1 MKKTLTAVLCLVLS
15 LLMLLTLVSCNGAN
29 GDDGQKTTEKTTNR
43 VVKPGE
49 TEDPELH
56 LYDDLPSGDFEDKTF
71 KILNSTSTWG
81 LVAMD
86 AEGIGTPVD
95 NAIFTR
101 NRYIEENLAIEIQ
114 VTQLDYHGVRA
125 TIANQVAGNLYEYDI
140 CYNEGWKHMEL
151 VQQGTFKSVRG
162 YDQYLDFSKPWWYED
177 VMSDI
182 TLSDNLYL
190 VAGDMNMMLNDSLWC
205 MAFNV
210 DTIARYDLDSPY
222 NLVENGDWT
231 YETLYEM
238 SQKTLSDGK
247 YGLVSHIAF
256 ASAMIVGADLTFT
269 ARNEDGVVVRNIL
282 SERFTTIYQDMVEK
296 FFADGKNKMG
306 GEYGIRTAYDSEN
319 YKANNF
325 PANEFNHHNIF
336 TAGNSTFHAGTV
348 GDMRV
353 HMPSSEIEYGILP
366 IPKYN
371 SDQKLYISYVYRAGS
386 MCGLPANIDAQPE
399 GTLERVCTV
408 MEWMCAYSY
417 KLVRPV
423 YYEVILYG
431 RISRQP
437 EAVEMLKIIFGLT
450 DLGIKRIELDTIM
463 NFGMNSEMEMGA
475 SDASPNVAAT
485 INAKGRL
492 LDKLIE
498 NLQIYYAD
506 NRPAL

>member
-1 MKKTLTAVLCLVLS
+1 MKKRLTSVLCLVLA
-15 LLMLLTLVSCNGAN
+15 LLMLPALVACGDAN
-29 GDDGQKTTEKTTNR
+29 GNDGKKTTEKTTDR
-43 VVKPGE
+43 VVNPGE

-56 LYDDLPSGDFEDKTF
+56 LYDDLPEGEFDGKEF
-71 KILNSTSTWG
+71 KILNSNSDWG

-101 NRYIEENLAIEIQ
+101 NRYLEENLDIEIQ
-114 VTQLDYHGVRA
+114 VTQLDYHGVKN
-125 TIANQVAGNLYEYDI
+125 TIANQVSGNLYEYDI

-162 YDQYLDFSKPWWYED
+162 YEQYLDFSKPWWYDD

-190 VAGDMNMMLNDSLWC
+190 IAGDMNMMLNDSLWC
-205 MAFNV
+205 MAFNK
-210 DTIARYDLDSPY
+210 DTIARYDLESPY
-222 NLVENGDWT
+222 DLVEEGEWT
-231 YETLYEM
+231 YEALYEM
-238 SQKTLSDGK
+238 TQKTLSDGK

-269 ARNEDGVVVRNIL
+269 TRNEDGVVSRNIL
-282 SERFTTIYQDMVEK
+282 GERFTTVYQDMVEK
-296 FFADGKNKMG
+296 FFTDNKMG
-306 GEYGIRTAYDSEN
+306 GEYGIRTAYDSDN

-353 HMPSSEIEYGILP
+353 YMPSSEIEYGILP

-371 SDQKLYISYVYRAGS
+371 KDQKQYISYVYRAGS
-386 MCGLPANIDAQPE
+386 MCGLPANIDSQSE

-417 KLVRPV
+417 KVVRPV

-437 EAVEMLKIIFGLT
+437 EAVEMLKVIFGLT

-463 NFGMNSEMEMGA
+463 NFGMNSTMELGA
-475 SDASPNVAAT
+475 SDASPNVAAL
-485 INAKGRL
+485 INAKG
-492 LDKLIE
+492 KLVDSLITG
-498 NLQIYYAD
+498 LQTYYAD
-506 NRPAL
+506 NRPAF